1 MTGYEVNGVFL
12 VKHEFIALF
21 LSIFFRRR
29 RGVVDTAVV
38 DRDESEQVRTGRK
51 KNGCRFEDGQRPSI
65 PSGDELH
72 GPDFRS

>member
-1 MTGYEVNGVFL
+1 MTGYEVNGISL

-51 KNGCRFEDGQRPSI
+51 KIGCQFEDGQRPSI
-65 PSGDELH
+65 PSGDVL
-72 GPDFRS
+72 